1 MELSTSLASHL
12 ILTGNPTMS
21 GTAPFLPPE
30 VIVQIIRNAYRF
42 DDGKSTIFS
51 CLLVSQEWLDMA
63 LPFLYKDLVLA
74 GSSQMERFLDSHNS
88 SAVRSITRSL
98 TLYLREYCSPSS
110 ELQERVDNTVCR
122 LAKEVFP
129 NIAALKSF
137 SLTTNRRDFKLG
149 ILRKTISTVLE
160 ALPQS
165 CVNLELDTGGKDEAS
180 FWLAYHGRSRL
191 EGVSHLCLDLRRML
205 PRMHNVRINLKSMCD
220 TMFGGRIPDEGFHSV
235 KLPHIRHLLIETSGT
250 GARPPCPTSP
260 RKEHSAWRQ
269 MIRALQHVAGS
280 QETAPGEL
288 TVLGTAFEISRTG
301 TFYQTLLRCHVRGG
315 DDGLTTFAFPATDV
329 PSPNCK
335 YKRSLLVRTD
345 EGGFVVDRIDSYYD
359 IAGERPWR
367 LAANGARL
375 PVSLFPDT
383 IWASDERLGIVAE
396 AEWRERY
403 PAEECTLW
411 EKEREMGMRLL
422 DFEERKND
430 IRLRTVAERSPEDV
444 RLGRPVVS
452 PEDVDSEEEEDLQW

>member
-12 ILTGNPTMS
+12 TLTDNPAMS
-21 GTAPFLPPE
+21 GTGPVLPPE
-30 VIVQIIRNAYRF
+30 VLVQIIRDAYRF
-42 DDGKSTIFS
+42 DDEKSTIFS
-51 CLLVSQEWLDMA
+51 CLLVSQEWRDMA

-74 GSSQMERFLDSHNS
+74 GSGQMERFLDSHNS

-98 TLYLREYCSPSS
+98 TIYLRECCNPSS
-110 ELQERVDNTVCR
+110 ELQERIDNTVCR
-122 LAKEVFP
+122 LAKEVIP

-137 SLTTNRRDFKLG
+137 SLTTNCRDFKLG

-180 FWLAYHGRSRL
+180 FWLAYHGRNRL
-191 EGVSHLCLDLRRML
+191 EGVSHLCHDLRRML

-220 TMFGGRIPDEGFHSV
+220 AMFGGRFPDQGFHSID
-235 KLPHIRHLLIETSGT
+235 LPHIRHLLIETSGT

-269 MIRALQHVAGS
+269 IIRALQHVAGS

-288 TVLGTAFEISRTG
+288 TVLGTAIEISRAG
-301 TFYQTLLRCHVRGG
+301 TFYQTLMRCHVRGG

-329 PSPNCK
+329 PSPNSN
-335 YKRSLLVRTD
+335 YKRSLLVRTE

-359 IAGERPWR
+359 IAGGRPWR

-383 IWASDERLGIVAE
+383 IWASDGQLGIVTE
-396 AEWRERY
+396 AKWRERY
-403 PAEECTLW
+403 PAKECTLW
-411 EKEREMGMRLL
+411 EKEREMGMRLV

-430 IRLRTVAERSPEDV
+430 IRLRTVVERSPEDV
-444 RLGRPVVS
+444 ALGRPFVS
-452 PEDVDSEEEEDLQW
+452 PGDVDSEEEEDSQW